1 MLSAVTGD
9 KRITNAW
16 DEVKYIKNR
25 EGDNMAEEWID
36 KLEERGEMRGRKEGE
51 KEGLELGKIVAYN
64 DVGFSVEKIAEKV
77 GISIDRVKHVLG
89 KTTKIPQ

>member
-1 MLSAVTGD
+1 MIVL
-9 KRITNAW
+9 KRI
-16 DEVKYIKNR
+16 KNYNEEALNERR

-77 GISIDRVKHVLG
+77 GISIERVKHVIG
-89 KTTKIPQ
+89 KPIKIPQ